1 MLICMKPTI
10 KQLSAVKR
18 DLALKRKHSK
28 LSNAEIS
35 RRAGVHQSQ
44 VGRICDGQ
52 FKTFSF
58 NVSQICKVL
67 NVALPYAAVAVSGE
81 DPTWAKVQSRMR
93 EIRDEAPECATAIA
107 RMIEAVAKVG
117 SKGSRAEK
125 LTDVSRRNESSNRQ
139 KPEK

>member
-1 MLICMKPTI
+1 M
-10 KQLSAVKR
+10 KR
-18 DLALKRKHSK
+18 DLARKHELTK

-35 RRAGVHQSQ
+35 RISGVHQSQ
-44 VGRICDGQ
+44 VGRICGGQ
-52 FKTFSF
+52 FKTFSL
-58 NVSQICKVL
+58 NVVQICNVL
-67 NVALPYAAVAVSGE
+67 NVALPHAILAVSSE

-107 RMIEAVAKVG
+107 RMIEAVAKVA

-139 KPEK
+139 KPEN